1 MLCPCCLGTLSS
13 PQTTGDGPS
22 GKRPR
27 SSSDDIDVEAE
38 ARRGNVRIVDVVAL
52 DVNVTGSKT
61 CSYVASMYCFPY
73 YVCVHKKLNIMVII
87 PLNH

>member
-38 ARRGNVRIVDVVAL
+38 ARRRNVRIVDVVAL

-73 YVCVHKKLNIMVII
+73 YVCVHKKALVW
-87 PLNH
+87 

>member
-13 PQTTGDGPS
+13 SQTTGDGSS
-22 GKRPR
+22 GKRPW

-52 DVNVTGSKT
+52 DV
-61 CSYVASMYCFPY
+61 AM
-73 YVCVHKKLNIMVII
+73 
-87 PLNH
+87 